1 MYIEFYM
8 EVFVIN
14 RFVGIESIR
23 AREVLDSRGKPT
35 VEVEV
40 MTELGDF
47 GRAIVPSGASTGDA
61 EAIELRDRDETRY
74 NGNGV
79 RKAVNNVN
87 EIIAEKLLG
96 ENVFEQEKIDNIMIK
111 LDGTDN
117 KSRLGANAI
126 LRSFYG
132 CG

>member
-1 MYIEFYM
+1 MFI
-8 EVFVIN
+8 IK
-14 RFVGIESIR
+14 RFVSIESIK

-40 MTELGDF
+40 LTEYGDF
-47 GRAIVPSGASTGDA
+47 GRAIVPSGASTGEA
-61 EAIELRDRDETRY
+61 EAVELRDKDETKY

-79 RKAVNNVN
+79 KKAVNNVN
-87 EIIAEKLLG
+87 EIIAKKIIN

-111 LDGTDN
+111 LDGTKN

-126 LRSFYG
+126 LRSFNGY
-132 CG
+132 CKCSCR

>member
-1 MYIEFYM
+1 MFI
-8 EVFVIN
+8 IK
-14 RFVGIESIR
+14 RFVSIESIK

-40 MTELGDF
+40 LTEYDDF
-47 GRAIVPSGASTGDA
+47 GRAIVPSGASTGEA
-61 EAIELRDRDETRY
+61 EAVELRDKDETRY

-79 RKAVNNVN
+79 KKAVNNVN
-87 EIIAEKLLG
+87 EIIAKKIIN

-111 LDGTDN
+111 LDGTKN

-126 LRSFYG
+126 LRSFNGY
-132 CG
+132 CKCSCR

>member
-1 MYIEFYM
+1 MFI
-8 EVFVIN
+8 IK
-14 RFVGIESIR
+14 RFVSIESIK

-40 MTELGDF
+40 LTEYGDF
-47 GRAIVPSGASTGDA
+47 GRAIVPSGTSTGEA
-61 EAIELRDRDETRY
+61 EAVELRDKDETRY

-79 RKAVNNVN
+79 KKAVNNVN
-87 EIIAEKLLG
+87 EIIAKKIIN

-111 LDGTDN
+111 LDGTKN

-126 LRSFYG
+126 LRSFNGY
-132 CG
+132 CKCSCR

>member
-1 MYIEFYM
+1 MFI
-8 EVFVIN
+8 IK
-14 RFVGIESIR
+14 RFVSIESIK

-40 MTELGDF
+40 LTEYGDL
-47 GRAIVPSGASTGDA
+47 GRAIVPSGASTGEA
-61 EAIELRDRDETRY
+61 EAVELRDKDETRY

-79 RKAVNNVN
+79 KKAVNNVN
-87 EIIAEKLLG
+87 EIIAKKIIN

-111 LDGTDN
+111 LDGTKN

-126 LRSFYG
+126 LRSFNGY
-132 CG
+132 CKCSCR

>member
-1 MYIEFYM
+1 MFI
-8 EVFVIN
+8 IK
-14 RFVGIESIR
+14 RFVSIESIK

-40 MTELGDF
+40 LTEYGDF
-47 GRAIVPSGASTGDA
+47 GRAIVPSGSSTGEA
-61 EAIELRDRDETRY
+61 EAVELRDKDETRY

-79 RKAVNNVN
+79 KKAVNNVN
-87 EIIAEKLLG
+87 EIIAKKIIN

-111 LDGTDN
+111 LDGTKN

-126 LRSFYG
+126 LRSFNGY
-132 CG
+132 CKCSCR

>member
-1 MYIEFYM
+1 MFI
-8 EVFVIN
+8 IK
-14 RFVGIESIR
+14 RFVGIESIK

-40 MTELGDF
+40 LTEYGDF
-47 GRAIVPSGASTGDA
+47 GRAIVPSVASTGEA
-61 EAIELRDRDETRY
+61 EAVELRDKDETRY

-79 RKAVNNVN
+79 KKAVNNVN
-87 EIIAEKLLG
+87 EIIAKKIIN

-111 LDGTDN
+111 LDGTKN

-126 LRSFYG
+126 LRSFNGY
-132 CG
+132 CKCSCR

>member
-1 MYIEFYM
+1 MFI
-8 EVFVIN
+8 IK
-14 RFVGIESIR
+14 RFVSIESIK

-40 MTELGDF
+40 LTEYGDF
-47 GRAIVPSGASTGDA
+47 GRAIVPSGASTGEA
-61 EAIELRDRDETRY
+61 EAVELRDKDETRY

-79 RKAVNNVN
+79 KKAVNNVN
-87 EIIAEKLLG
+87 EIIAKKIIN

-111 LDGTDN
+111 LDGTKN

-126 LRSFYG
+126 LRSFNGY
-132 CG
+132 CKCSCR